1 MVDNS
6 PQIDINQL
14 LSYCDD
20 LVGVLRDKRD
30 FNLLTQCVQQ
40 SKSIQSSSDS
50 DFNTTQIAI
59 SDYQDKIDDCKHK
72 IEVARSEVVSNEELE
87 RLQKELDEELKREKL
102 LREDLRVIVDKINEL
117 DHQRLSLEEQSQ
129 RLKKLEDEH
138 EKEQRKLSF
147 YASVTK
153 IIPDLENPSKISGH
167 IIDRDKKA
175 VEKFEFDPLQED
187 AFDICNKTW
196 KMINL

>member
-59 SDYQDKIDDCKHK
+59 S
-72 IEVARSEVVSNEELE
+72 
-87 RLQKELDEELKREKL
+87 
-102 LREDLRVIVDKINEL
+102 VIVDKINEL

>member
-1 MVDNS
+1 MGDKS
-6 PQIDINQL
+6 PQIDIKQL

-30 FNLLTQCVQQ
+30 FNLLTYCVEH
-40 SKSIQSSSDS
+40 SNSIKSSSDS
-50 DFNTTQIAI
+50 DFNSTHIAI
-59 SDYQDKIDDCKHK
+59 SDYQKKIDDCKHK
-72 IEVARSEVVSNEELE
+72 IEVARSEVVSDEEIE
-87 RLQKELDEELKREKL
+87 RLQKELDEELKREQL
-102 LREDLRVIVDKINEL
+102 LREDLRVVVDKINEL
-117 DHQRLSLEEQSQ
+117 DHQRFSLEEQSQ
-129 RLKKLEDEH
+129 RLKKLEEEQ

-153 IIPDLENPSKISGH
+153 IIPDLESQSKISGH
-167 IIDRDKKA
+167 IVERDKKT

>member
-117 DHQRLSLEEQSQ
+117 DHQRLLLEEKSQ
-129 RLKKLEDEH
+129 KLKKLEEEH

-153 IIPDLENPSKISGH
+153 IIPDLASPSKISGH
-167 IIDRDKKA
+167 IVDREKKT